1 MLRIDEI
8 RCNKQKWKQIII
20 SVQPKYDFRIHEGKF
35 FLAAFPISMEITSL
49 IEYPLCNPSKGMC
62 VTLWQLEKQ
71 SLCPRD
77 LSSS

>member
-1 MLRIDEI
+1 MFSGNWQIGPVAAGRLNQARLYSGFPKCTE
-8 RCNKQKWKQIII
+8 KIII

-62 VTLWQLEKQ
+62 VTL
-71 SLCPRD
+71 
-77 LSSS
+77 